1 MHSKSSTVLEFSF
14 WWCCSVRSWMV
25 LVLVQYVMCFGCD
38 SCFVDGLYIV
48 HVVRWK
54 FIFWILFFSS
64 LISYLWSLPTGSWP
78 KMVFLQLVSRW
89 KILVLCRGVD
99 SLDREMSSERK
110 SIRRTCFL
118 FLLSTLLLLPS
129 TPFYSLLPKVG
140 KQRLQVQKRV
150 VHHHCRKVGNGS
162 KKKLGT

>member
-1 MHSKSSTVLEFSF
+1 
-14 WWCCSVRSWMV
+14 MV

-64 LISYLWSLPTGSWP
+64 LISYLGSLPTGSWP
-78 KMVFLQLVSRW
+78 KMVLLKLVFTLSTM
-89 KILVLCRGVD
+89 KDSCLFRGVD
-99 SLDREMSSERK
+99 

-129 TPFYSLLPKVG
+129 TPFYFLLPKVG
-140 KQRLQVQKRV
+140 KQRLQVQERV